1 MKLQQIEELCEKTGK
16 SIKDFHAFMRGQ
28 TVGLNKDG
36 SIDYYEHDVERF
48 FNTKLTCNKKYK
60 I

>member
-16 SIKDFHAFMRGQ
+16 TIKDFHAFMRGQ

-48 FNTKLTCNKKYK
+48 FNDDKTK
-60 I
+60 